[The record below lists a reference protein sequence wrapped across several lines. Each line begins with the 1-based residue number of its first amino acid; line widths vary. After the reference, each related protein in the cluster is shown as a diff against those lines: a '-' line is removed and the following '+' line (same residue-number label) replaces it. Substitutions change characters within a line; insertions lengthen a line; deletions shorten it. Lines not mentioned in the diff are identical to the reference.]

1 MTIDLAQI
9 KDNSMVRYGFKILLM
24 REFDIHINETDV
36 SRLIKAAGCIEIY
49 DSLEEFLE
57 KSSWKKDNP
66 ELCEKKYLLD
76 NHICRYIQ
84 GKSLVFFQ
92 ASVRESNV
100 GNTKLEYLIKLLIFI
115 INHAN
120 IKKHNLV
127 FTF

>member
-66 ELCEKKYLLD
+66 ELCEKKYLFAG
-76 NHICRYIQ
+76 ISR
-84 GKSLVFFQ
+84 GKSGIFPGFGT
-92 ASVRESNV
+92 RIKCRKYKV
-100 GNTKLEYLIKLLIFI
+100 GISYKAIDFYNKSC
-115 INHAN
+115 
-120 IKKHNLV
+120 
-127 FTF
+127 

>member
-66 ELCEKKYLLD
+66 ELCEKKNSLD

-84 GKSLVFFQ
+84 GKVWYFSRLRYENQ
-92 ASVRESNV
+92 M
-100 GNTKLEYLIKLLIFI
+100 
-115 INHAN
+115 
-120 IKKHNLV
+120 
-127 FTF
+127 

>member
-57 KSSWKKDNP
+57 KSSWKK
-66 ELCEKKYLLD
+66 
-76 NHICRYIQ
+76 IIQ
-84 GKSLVFFQ
+84 SCAKRSIYWIIIFAGISRGKSGIFQ

>member
-1 MTIDLAQI
+1 MTIDLSQI
-9 KDNSMVRYGFKILLM
+9 KENSMVRYGFKILLM

-36 SRLIKAAGCIEIY
+36 GRLIAAAGCIEIY

-84 GKSLVFFQ
+84 GKVWYFPGFGT
-92 ASVRESNV
+92 R
-100 GNTKLEYLIKLLIFI
+100 TKRRKEKGRKSRIVL
-115 INHAN
+115 
-120 IKKHNLV
+120 
-127 FTF
+127 